1 MHRVRRPRAAMLGI
15 LPPQESRHS
24 HPRLPAL
31 RHVPDGH
38 HRPGFGRPRRLAAFL
53 RLLLLLIRARGI
65 ATLRG
70 VLDSGV
76 ARDLLALLEL
86 LEEERPDAGAVA
98 RVFGRL
104 WEGLALEEERLL
116 PDAWQSHL
124 VGRVLDDENPFSL
137 GAEKGEIS
145 ASVLEQ
151 AGRGF
156 WTPREMFALDA
167 AVLLGRVESAV
178 PALAGIWVPWTNPEP
193 VDDPPRRTISPKFSA
208 AVDWGACPELLAGHY
223 ARYGAGPY
231 GRHRAFLWREGR
243 LLAVS
248 RPDPVILA
256 ELVAYE
262 REREPLIRNTERFLA
277 GLPAHHA
284 LLYGLPGTGKS
295 STVKAIMNE
304 YAHQGLRLV
313 EVKKEDLAELQE
325 VLEILGERGRRF
337 VLFVDDLSFEEHEV
351 EYKTLKALLEG
362 SVEEPPENVRLYA
375 TSNRRNLIRERFSDR
390 EEGGASD
397 DVHARDT
404 MQEKLS
410 LSARFGLRVT
420 FPTPDQRRYLEIV
433 SGLARRRGIK
443 IPEEELKG
451 RAVLWDRWHAGRS
464 GRTARQFVDELEAE
478 LSEGRQ
484 GDGRRM

>member
-1 MHRVRRPRAAMLGI
+1 MLQCCSMVRGDTRA
-15 LPPQESRHS
+15 
-24 HPRLPAL
+24 
-31 RHVPDGH
+31 
-38 HRPGFGRPRRLAAFL
+38 
-53 RLLLLLIRARGI
+53 LLIRARGI

-76 ARDLLALLEL
+76 AQDLLSLLEL
-86 LEEERPDAGAVA
+86 LGEERPDAGAVA
-98 RVFGRL
+98 GVFGRL

-137 GAEKGEIS
+137 GAEKGVVDS
-145 ASVLEQ
+145 SVLGQ
-151 AGRGF
+151 ARRDLR
-156 WTPREMFALDA
+156 TLREMFALDA
-167 AVLLGRVESAV
+167 TVLLGRVESVV
-178 PALAGIWVPWTNPEP
+178 PALAGIWVPWTSPEP
-193 VDDPPRRTISPKFSA
+193 VEDSPRRTIARKLEA
-208 AVDWGACPELLAGHY
+208 AEDWGACAELLAGHF
-223 ARYGAGPY
+223 ARHGAGPY

-248 RPDPVILA
+248 RPDPVSLA

-304 YAHQGLRLV
+304 YEDLRLV
-313 EVKKEDLAELQE
+313 EVKKEDLAELQVVLE
-325 VLEILGERGRRF
+325 VLGGRGRRF

-351 EYKTLKALLEG
+351 EYKALKALLEG
-362 SVEEPPENVRLYA
+362 SVEVPPENVRLYA
-375 TSNRRNLIRERFSDR
+375 TSNRRNLIRETFSERDD
-390 EEGGASD
+390 GTTGD

-410 LSARFGLRVT
+410 LAARFGLRLT
-420 FPTPDQRRYLEIV
+420 FPSPDQARYLEIV
-433 SGLARRRGIK
+433 AGLARERGLA
-443 IPEEELKG
+443 IPAEDLRE
-451 RAVLWDRWHAGRS
+451 RAILWDRWHAGRS

-478 LSEGRQ
+478 QQS
-484 GDGRRM
+484 

>member
-1 MHRVRRPRAAMLGI
+1 MRG
-15 LPPQESRHS
+15 
-24 HPRLPAL
+24 
-31 RHVPDGH
+31 
-38 HRPGFGRPRRLAAFL
+38 
-53 RLLLLLIRARGI
+53 LLIRARGI

-70 VLDSGV
+70 VLDSAV
-76 ARDLLALLEL
+76 AQDLLALLQL
-86 LEEERPDAGAVA
+86 LGEERPDAGAVA
-98 RVFGRL
+98 KVFGRL

-124 VGRVLDDENPFSL
+124 VGRILDDENPFSL
-137 GAEKGEIS
+137 GAEKGEVNS
-145 ASVLEQ
+145 SVLEQ
-151 AGRGF
+151 AGRDLR
-156 WTPREMFALDA
+156 TLREMFALDA

-178 PALAGIWVPWTNPEP
+178 PALADIWVPWTSPEP
-193 VDDPPRRTISPKFSA
+193 VDDSPRRTIAHKLSA
-208 AVDWGACPELLAGHY
+208 AEDWGACAELLAGHY
-223 ARYGAGPY
+223 ARHGAGPY

-248 RPDPVILA
+248 RPDPVSLA

-304 YAHQGLRLV
+304 YADLRLV
-313 EVKKEDLAELQE
+313 EVKKEDLAELQVVLE
-325 VLEILGERGRRF
+325 VLGGRGRRF

-351 EYKTLKALLEG
+351 EYKALKALLEG

-375 TSNRRNLIRERFSDR
+375 TSNRRNLIRETFSERGD
-390 EEGGASD
+390 GSAGD

-410 LSARFGLRVT
+410 LAGRFGLRLT
-420 FPTPDQRRYLEIV
+420 FPSPDQARYLEIV
-433 SGLARRRGIK
+433 AGLARERGLA
-443 IPEEELKG
+443 IPAEDLRE
-451 RAVLWDRWHAGRS
+451 RALLWDRWHAGRS

-478 LSEGRQ
+478 LDEEQS
-484 GDGRRM
+484 

>member
-1 MHRVRRPRAAMLGI
+1 MLTC
-15 LPPQESRHS
+15 
-24 HPRLPAL
+24 
-31 RHVPDGH
+31 VM
-38 HRPGFGRPRRLAAFL
+38 GRGDMRG
-53 RLLLLLIRARGI
+53 LLIRARGI

-70 VLDSGV
+70 VLDSAV

-86 LEEERPDAGAVA
+86 LGEERPEAGAVA
-98 RVFGRL
+98 KVFGRL

-124 VGRVLDDENPFSL
+124 VGGVLDDENPFSL
-137 GAEKGEIS
+137 GAEKG
-145 ASVLEQ
+145 AVNPSVLEQ
-151 AGRGF
+151 ARRDLR
-156 WTPREMFALDA
+156 TLREMFALDA

-178 PALAGIWVPWTNPEP
+178 PALAGIWVPWTSSEP
-193 VDDPPRRTISPKFSA
+193 VDDSPRRTIARKLSVA
-208 AVDWGACPELLAGHY
+208 EDWGACAELLAGHY
-223 ARYGAGPY
+223 ARHGAGPY

-248 RPDPVILA
+248 RPDPVSLA

-295 STVKAIMNE
+295 STVKAVMNE
-304 YAHQGLRLV
+304 YEDLRLV
-313 EVKKEDLAELQE
+313 EVKKEDLAELQV
-325 VLEILGERGRRF
+325 VLEILGGRGRRF

-351 EYKTLKALLEG
+351 EYKALKALLEG
-362 SVEEPPENVRLYA
+362 GVEEPPENVRLYA
-375 TSNRRNLIRERFSDR
+375 TSNRRNLIRETFSERGD
-390 EEGGASD
+390 GSAGD

-410 LSARFGLRVT
+410 LAARFGLRLT
-420 FPTPDQRRYLEIV
+420 FPSPDQARYLEIV
-433 SGLARRRGIK
+433 AGLARERGLA
-443 IPEEELKG
+443 IPAGDLRE
-451 RAVLWDRWHAGRS
+451 RALLWDRWHAGRS

-478 LSEGRQ
+478 LAEGV
-484 GDGRRM
+484 